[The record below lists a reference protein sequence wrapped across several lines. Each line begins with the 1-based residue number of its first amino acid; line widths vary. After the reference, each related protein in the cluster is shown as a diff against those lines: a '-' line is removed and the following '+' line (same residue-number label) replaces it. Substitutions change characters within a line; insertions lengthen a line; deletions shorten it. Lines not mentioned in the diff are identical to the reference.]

1 MLRFIDYV
9 FFLTA
14 YKNAGSINRVEDVS
28 YVIQGYL
35 MAMQDEKLNE
45 FMFDFSSFMC
55 HKLGILERIEWSKV
69 IRFNAHSDAHSLEL
83 FETFFRDY
91 VDSILE
97 N

>member
-9 FFLTA
+9 FFLTT
-14 YKNAGSINRVEDVS
+14 YKEAGSINRVEDVS

-45 FMFDFSSFMC
+45 FMFNFSSFLC
-55 HKLGILERIEWSKV
+55 HKLGITDRIEWSKV

-83 FETFFRDY
+83 FETFFRNY
-91 VDSILE
+91 VNSI